1 MEARDSMS
9 WRKSSFTGNGG
20 ANCVEVGVEREDP
33 RWRKSSR
40 SGNGG
45 NNCVEVGTEREVGHV
60 LVRDTKDR
68 QGGVLS
74 FGSTSWG
81 RFIERL
87 KG

>member
-1 MEARDSMS
+1 
-9 WRKSSFTGNGG
+9 
-20 ANCVEVGVEREDP
+20 
-33 RWRKSSR
+33 
-40 SGNGG
+40 
-45 NNCVEVGTEREVGHV
+45 VGHV